1 MSASPYFLFPSER
14 ECRLYEEEPTKQNVY
29 VVELSPSVLSG
40 DTGLKKFLKANP
52 HRDPQMP
59 CLYVGQT
66 GLTPEERL
74 AKHLAGI
81 KSGKGCHTFWPH
93 LRPDLYEHLNP
104 MTWDEAVKMENLLNS
119 SSLKDMPSGNQN
131 EGFK

>member
-1 MSASPYFLFPSER
+1 MKKNPRS
-14 ECRLYEEEPTKQNVY
+14 KNVY

-40 DTGLKKFLKANP
+40 DTGASKKFLKANP

-81 KSGKGCHTFWPH
+81 KSGKGYVTRFGLH

-104 MTWDEAVKMENLLNS
+104 MTWDEAVKMEKTLAEQ
-119 SSLKDMPSGNQN
+119 LKSKGYAVWQN
-131 EGFK
+131 